1 MRIDR
6 KKFMLALVRAEMTTT
21 ELAEKAGISRATVSS
36 IKRGASC
43 SERSAFKIAD
53 ALGVKLETILETK

>member
-6 KKFMLALVRAEMTTT
+6 MKFMLALVRAEMTTT

-43 SERSAFKIAD
+43 SEQSAFKIAD
-53 ALGVKLETILETK
+53 ALGVKLETILEKR